1 MIINTIN
8 NNIIN
13 YLSIYN
19 AFYYSIWIII
29 IKLFIFLYTKQIDLI
44 FTLFLNFGNKLK
56 KTKKK
61 RKMIYAMINGH
72 KSI

>member
-44 FTLFLNFGNKLK
+44 FTLFLNFGKKLK